1 MEIECSPYIKNLGTG
16 QSWMSILNK
25 VPWYKTKVEC
35 LSQIKYLDTRENW
48 MFILD
53 KVPWY

>member
-1 MEIECSPYIKNLGTG
+1 MEIECSPYIKNLGTR